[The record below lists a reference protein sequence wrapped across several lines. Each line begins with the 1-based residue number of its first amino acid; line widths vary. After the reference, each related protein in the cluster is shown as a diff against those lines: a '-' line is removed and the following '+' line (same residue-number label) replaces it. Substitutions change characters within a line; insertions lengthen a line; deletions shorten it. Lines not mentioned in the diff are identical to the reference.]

1 MPLDVVFSEDEELSL
16 EVGRNMEVI
25 HIFNNL

>member
-16 EVGRNMEVI
+16 EVGRNKEVI
-25 HIFNNL
+25 YIINNL